1 MRVFLIA
8 AITLCG
14 RISPAGMGSKFDRMR
29 LEELRAKT
37 DASLMG
43 AETLRVDD
51 AEMRGPGGR
60 LDPQRLRAVITGS
73 GRIPSSLRL
82 FSSPPA
88 PVIFTAVKA
97 VAALENDLAGK
108 TLVKGIAPGAHGLS
122 VSDAIGHLAA
132 MGARSVLIEGGGRLN
147 YAALAEDV
155 VDEIYLTITPLL
167 SGDSAA
173 SCLVDGKRP
182 LGDPF
187 LALKLV
193 TAETVPTGE
202 VFLHYQKGA

>member
-73 GRIPSSLRL
+73 GRIPSSLHL
-82 FSSPPA
+82 FSNPPA
-88 PVIFTAVKA
+88 PVIFTAVKE

-108 TLVKGIAPGAHGLS
+108 ALVKGIAPGAHGLS
-122 VSDAIGHLAA
+122 VKDAIGELAA

-155 VDEIYLTITPLL
+155 VDELYLTLTPFV
-167 SGDSAA
+167 SGDIRA
-173 SCLVDGKRP
+173 STLADGDGA
-182 LGDPF
+182 LGNPF
-187 LALKLV
+187 LCFTLV
-193 TAETVPTGE
+193 TAETMPTGE